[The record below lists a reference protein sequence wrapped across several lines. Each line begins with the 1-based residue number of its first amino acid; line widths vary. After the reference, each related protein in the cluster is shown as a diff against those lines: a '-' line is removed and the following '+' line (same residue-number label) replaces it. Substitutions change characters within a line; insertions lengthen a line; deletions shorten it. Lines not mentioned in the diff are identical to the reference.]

1 MYLAAFLCP
10 LYFENAATRVFA
22 VFLCLNEGGDLMTI
36 TIFSYK
42 ITISKQNRS
51 IEELIRKETTQKL
64 YENTKTLYFER
75 NLRLF

>member
-1 MYLAAFLCP
+1 
-10 LYFENAATRVFA
+10 
-22 VFLCLNEGGDLMTI
+22 MTI